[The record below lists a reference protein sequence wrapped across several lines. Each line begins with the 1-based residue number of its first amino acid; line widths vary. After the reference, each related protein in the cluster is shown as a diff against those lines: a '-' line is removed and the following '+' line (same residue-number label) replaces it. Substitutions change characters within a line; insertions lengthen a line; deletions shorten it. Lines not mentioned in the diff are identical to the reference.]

1 MLGKAKL
8 SAPHTGRTSEWGE
21 SELSARNRILRFSP
35 GIALAALIVL
45 ALAACGSSGHPAAA
59 AKSSQAASTIT
70 TTCQQVSAVLSDGP
84 DPDADPVGYAEAQ
97 FGPLRQ
103 LHVQDAALQDA
114 ITGLAN
120 AYQKFFSTSG
130 SSTAKEA
137 VAVAS
142 SKINSICPGAAS

>member
-1 MLGKAKL
+1 M
-8 SAPHTGRTSEWGE
+8 T
-21 SELSARNRILRFSP
+21 ELSTRKPIVFTVL
-35 GIALAALIVL
+35 GLAALATM
-45 ALAACGSSGHPAAA
+45 ALSGCGSAAHPAAA
-59 AKSSQAASTIT
+59 AGAAGTQSPAAIA

-97 FGPLRQ
+97 VDPLR
-103 LHVQDAALQDA
+103 LVTTHDSALQAA
-114 ITGLAN
+114 IVKLAD
-120 AYQKFFSTSG
+120 AYQEFFTSNG